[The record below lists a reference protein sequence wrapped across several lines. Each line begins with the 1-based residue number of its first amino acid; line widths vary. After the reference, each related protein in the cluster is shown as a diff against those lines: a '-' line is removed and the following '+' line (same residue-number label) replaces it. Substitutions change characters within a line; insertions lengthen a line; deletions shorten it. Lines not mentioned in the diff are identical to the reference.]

1 MGFWDGVGKIA
12 MAGLEKA
19 KETGAEA
26 NEKYYNFERL
36 SDEALKSKARSGN
49 MTDRAAACKLLRERG
64 YDPQD

>member
-36 SDEALKSKARSGN
+36 SDEGFKGGIG
-49 MTDRAAACKLLRERG
+49 LLT
-64 YDPQD
+64 